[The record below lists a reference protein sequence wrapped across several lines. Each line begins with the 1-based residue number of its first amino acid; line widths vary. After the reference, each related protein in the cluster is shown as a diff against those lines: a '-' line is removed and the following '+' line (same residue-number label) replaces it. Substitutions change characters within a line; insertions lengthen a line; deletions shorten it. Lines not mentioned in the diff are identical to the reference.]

1 VKKNKV
7 FLLISILALVILFGT
22 AVTCNMCGL
31 GSTSTTTTDT
41 AAGSTIS
48 KETSKET
55 ISETTKDTSESATN
69 ATATETQEET
79 AAATEKTEVP
89 TIKLEI
95 YEGPTYSA
103 PEDIC
108 YYRVKATVTG
118 SPAPKVT
125 FSKDDSNGAWGSKK
139 VQVNLTKS
147 NPSYTLTAKAKNSAG
162 ESTASLTLNWG
173 CNRNPVIDDITL
185 SSSTIEINKIYA
197 VTADVTDPD
206 GDTLTYNWTVSS
218 GGGSINLDT
227 SNPMKWTTPA
237 AAGDY
242 SIQVK
247 VKDGKGGEATES
259 KTVSVNLPA
268 ALNMTVPKIT
278 SEGGWLEQNGLI
290 HNSGESFYAGD
301 SDSNKA
307 CRAYISFD
315 ITGLAGATINS
326 AAITGIIKTKWGDPS
341 VLDKMWIGI
350 VDWGVHPIILQD
362 FDLTGTPVQSLSTAG
377 DGNFTCNIDAL
388 KTQLQ
393 NAITAGKIR
402 FQVRIHMSVPGN
414 SNNAW
419 DGFEYKQS
427 EVNLAVNYTK

>member
-7 FLLISILALVILFGT
+7 FLLMSILTLIIIFGT
-22 AVTCNMCGL
+22 ALTCNMCGL
-31 GSTSTTTTDT
+31 GSKSTSSTDTSAGSETSAKTSSETVAKVTEDTSKSSTT
-41 AAGSTIS
+41 AS
-48 KETSKET
+48 
-55 ISETTKDTSESATN
+55 
-69 ATATETQEET
+69 ATETQEET
-79 AAATEKTEVP
+79 AAVTEKTEAP

-103 PEDIC
+103 AEDIC

-118 SPAPKVT
+118 SPDPKVT
-125 FSKDDSNGAWGSKK
+125 FSKDDSAGAWGSKK

-162 ESTASLTLNWG
+162 EGTASLTLNWG
-173 CNRNPVIDDITL
+173 CNRNPVINDITL
-185 SSSTIEINKIYA
+185 SSSTVEINKIYA
-197 VTADVTDPD
+197 VTADATDPD
-206 GDTLTYNWTVSS
+206 GDTLTYSWTVSS
-218 GGGSINLDT
+218 GGGSISFDT

-242 SIQVK
+242 VIQVK
-247 VKDGKGGEATES
+247 VTDGKGGETTKS

-268 ALNMTVPKIT
+268 ALNMTVTKIT

-301 SDSNKA
+301 SDLNKA

-315 ITGLAGATINS
+315 ITELTGATINS

-350 VDWGVHPIILQD
+350 VDWGAHPIILQD
-362 FDLTGTPVQSLSTAG
+362 FDLTGTPIQSLSTAG

-393 NAITAGKIR
+393 NAISGGKTR
-402 FQVRIHMSVPGN
+402 FQVRIHMSVPNN

-427 EVNLAVNYTK
+427 GVNLDVSYTK